1 MNKRAINILRAAIL
15 LLAALS
21 SLWSCRAVYEDST
34 DCDDIVMVH
43 LKYDYNTARADMR
56 RYHVGWVRVYA
67 VDQNGIVEAYADC
80 ANTAASKPLARED
93 FAAEFK
99 ALKGGRYN
107 FRAVAFQRPYDE
119 LVAGEGARFDVEF
132 PQVGEDFDQLL
143 VKLRK
148 SATKTA
154 MDFSDHRIEAPKCGL
169 DTLWMTL
176 DMDRYLD
183 VRPLEEQ
190 TGVIIRD
197 TVSLI
202 RDTKYLHLTL
212 NQLDEKDNIHASDF
226 AVRIVDNNA
235 VLGYDNTVLDDED
248 VDYIP
253 FAAWTTA
260 LSREGVAYYS
270 DEEAEK
276 APADDP
282 IVERA
287 AHFDIS
293 FSRLMYYLK
302 DEGENA
308 RLQIARMEDGK
319 VADVVVDINLPY
331 YLSFGRGAFETARYS
346 AQEYLDREYDYNMD
360 FFLQAGKWKYIT
372 VKVNVM
378 KWSKRFQQE
387 IL

>member
-1 MNKRAINILRAAIL
+1 MNKRARNIFGTAIL
-15 LLAALS
+15 LLGAMA

-67 VDQNGIVEAYADC
+67 VNQDGIVEAYSDC

-93 FAAEFK
+93 FAAQFK
-99 ALKGGRYN
+99 GLSGGRYN
-107 FRAVAFQRPYDE
+107 FRAVAFQRPYEE
-119 LVAGEGARFDVEF
+119 LAAGEGARFDVTF
-132 PQVGEDFDQLL
+132 PQVGEDFDQMM

-148 SATKTA
+148 TATKAA
-154 MDFSDHRIEAPKCGL
+154 MTPSDYKVVAPECGL

-176 DMDRYLD
+176 DKERFLD
-183 VRPLEEQ
+183 VRPIEQQ
-190 TGVIIRD
+190 TGIIIRD

-212 NQLDEKDNIHASDF
+212 NQIDEKDNIHASDF
-226 AVRIVDNNA
+226 VVRIVDNNTTLDHDNN
-235 VLGYDNTVLDDED
+235 VLADDD

-260 LSREGVAYYS
+260 LSKNGVAYYS
-270 DEEAEK
+270 DEEASH

-293 FSRLMYYLK
+293 FSRLMYYL
-302 DEGENA
+302 EGAGENA
-308 RLQIARMEDGK
+308 RLQIARVEDGK
-319 VADVVVDINLPY
+319 DPEVVVDINLPY
-331 YLSFGRGAFETARYS
+331 YLAFGRGAFALNRYS
-346 AQEYLDREYDYNMD
+346 EQEYLDREYDYHMD
-360 FFLQAGKWKYIT
+360 FFLQAGKWKFISI
-372 VKVNVM
+372 KVNVM
-378 KWSKRFQQE
+378 NWSKRFQQE
-387 IL
+387 VL